1 MYNSDSFYL
10 IAFWRNEECP
20 LKLSELQSKFGWLLI
35 PAVVIVLLAIY
46 FLIPQEKPEED
57 LQASLDLIQAEP
69 PQQTE
74 TPTQTVVPTTVMVDI
89 KGQVA
94 KPGVYELPADSRTT
108 DAIDAAGGFLEAA
121 EPKAINLAMKVA
133 DEMVIYVPKAGEEA
147 ALPTAQPG
155 ATAAGGAKEALVN
168 LNTATDAELM
178 TLPGIGPS
186 KAAAIIAYRTDSGNF
201 QKVEDLTN
209 VTGIGDKTFEKLKD
223 SITVN

>member
-1 MYNSDSFYL
+1 M
-10 IAFWRNEECP
+10 
-20 LKLSELQSKFGWLLI
+20 
-35 PAVVIVLLAIY
+35 LLAIY
-46 FLIPQEKPEED
+46 FLIPQEKPEEN
-57 LQASLDLIQAEP
+57 LQSSLDLIQAEP

-74 TPTQTVVPTTVMVDI
+74 TPTQTLVPTTVMVDI

-108 DAIDAAGGFLEAA
+108 DAIEAAGGFLEAA

-133 DEMVIYVPKAGEEA
+133 DEMVIYVPKAGEEMD
-147 ALPTAQPG
+147 LPTAQPG
-155 ATAAGGAKEALVN
+155 ASGAGGAKEALVN

-178 TLPGIGPS
+178 TLPGIGPA

-201 QKVEDLTN
+201 QKIEDLTN